1 MTSPLINQPGT
12 PSRPRSTKRSLAAVV
27 LGFELVVVFLGG
39 LTIFGLS
46 AVTPRELGI
55 AIGAGL
61 ALLILVALALLRT
74 RFGIPVGWAVQVGML
89 ATAIILP
96 GLIVAGLL
104 FTALWVYCMV
114 VGTRMDRERAQSNP
128 TT

>member
-1 MTSPLINQPGT
+1 MTSPQMNQPGT
-12 PSRPRSTKRSLAAVV
+12 QSRPRSTQRSLAAVV